1 MSRRREGQAAKLS
14 PSPPA
19 EARPPGVPK
28 RHPWQLAISTA
39 LMLAWMLFLAW
50 MAWSG

>member
-1 MSRRREGQAAKLS
+1 VSRRREGLAAKQ

-19 EARPPGVPK
+19 EARPSGLPA
-28 RHPWQLAISTA
+28 RHPWQLAISTV
-39 LMLAWMLFLAW
+39 LMLAWMIFLAW